1 MMRMK
6 MNLSSV
12 FSARNIT
19 LIVFILVVLFLGATF
34 QVHVGPESFEE
45 LMKNEEEE
53 ESFEDL
59 EEEEPFVEGKTRG
72 GGVRANQSSKK
83 KNKKKRN

>member
-1 MMRMK
+1 
-6 MNLSSV
+6 MNFSSV

-53 ESFEDL
+53 SFEEL
-59 EEEEPFVEGKTRG
+59 EDEPFVEGAFKSKKT
-72 GGVRANQSSKK
+72 K
-83 KNKKKRN
+83 KNKKKK